1 MIGTGRLAL
10 LFLLLPVLAYAQI
23 DGHVSVMFDA
33 LPDISAAPD
42 SQRVMEL
49 RTRLFIERKQDVGT
63 NGTVL
68 PAPPGVTDQAQ
79 RFSLC
84 QWFNGGQP

>member
-1 MIGTGRLAL
+1 VKYGDGIIDTGWR
-10 LFLLLPVLAYAQI
+10 YAN
-23 DGHVSVMFDA
+23 G
-33 LPDISAAPD
+33 AAKTPFE
-42 SQRVMEL
+42 QYCYYKERAGAN
-49 RTRLFIERKQDVGT
+49 TERKQDVGT